1 MIPFFNLTFSR
12 RDSLELSVEEF
23 RSLLLDP
30 KGFESKKRLKS
41 AVPNEVS
48 VEDTGPGAT
57 PAQLPL
63 NLVRPPQE

>member
-1 MIPFFNLTFSR
+1 ME
-12 RDSLELSVEEF
+12 DF

-30 KGFESKKRLKS
+30 KGFESRKRLKS

-48 VEDTGPGAT
+48 VEDAGPDAT